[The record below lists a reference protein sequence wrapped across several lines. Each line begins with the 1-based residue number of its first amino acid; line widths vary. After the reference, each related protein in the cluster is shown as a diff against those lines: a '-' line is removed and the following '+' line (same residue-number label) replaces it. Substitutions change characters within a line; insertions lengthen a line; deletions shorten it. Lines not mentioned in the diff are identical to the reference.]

1 MEQKIKQDICIG
13 NNIKNIRLAKG
24 MTQETVIIEL
34 QLLGIG
40 MSRNFYA
47 HIEQGRYNIRVSELA
62 GLRKV
67 FGVEYNDFFA
77 NID

>member
-1 MEQKIKQDICIG
+1 MDQKIKQDLCIG
-13 NNIKNIRLAKG
+13 NNLKKIRASKG
-24 MTQETVIIEL
+24 MTQEDVITKL

-62 GLRKV
+62 ALRKI
-67 FGVEYNDFFA
+67 FGVEYNEFFDG
-77 NID
+77 IE